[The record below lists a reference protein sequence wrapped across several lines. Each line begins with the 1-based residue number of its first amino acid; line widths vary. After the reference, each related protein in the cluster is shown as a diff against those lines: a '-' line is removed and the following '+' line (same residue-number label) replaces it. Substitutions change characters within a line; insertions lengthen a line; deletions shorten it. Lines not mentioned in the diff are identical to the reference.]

1 MGSLNLDQCLRQATL
16 ADVEVLL
23 ALVQEYYTYDQI
35 TFAAPRQR
43 RALAGLLQN
52 PAFGY
57 AWLLE
62 DQGRAFGYA
71 VLTFSYAI
79 ESGGR
84 DAILDELYLR
94 EVYRGQGL
102 GSQVLAFIE
111 SYCQKEELTGLYL
124 VVEPDNCRA
133 QAVYRKRN
141 FVESDR
147 LIFGKFF
154 D

>member
-1 MGSLNLDQCLRQATL
+1 MGSLDLSRCLRQATPTDL
-16 ADVEVLL
+16 EVLL
-23 ALVQEYYTYDQI
+23 TLVQEYYTYDHI
-35 TFAAPRQR
+35 DFEAPRQR
-43 RALAGLLQN
+43 QALAGLLQN
-52 PAFGY
+52 PSFGC

-62 DQGRAFGYA
+62 DQGQAFGYA

-94 EVYRGQGL
+94 EAYRGQGL
-102 GSQVLAFIE
+102 GSQILTFVE
-111 SYCQKEELTGLYL
+111 SFCRQERLTGLYL
-124 VVEPDNCRA
+124 VVERKNRRA
-133 QAVYRKRN
+133 QSVYRN
-141 FVESDR
+141 LNYVESDR